1 MQYVVHGHHL
11 ELTDAL
17 KERCRM
23 HVFERVEKLADDSAA
38 RLEIELADHFG
49 QRHGKADKSCRLDL
63 RVPGLAPIHVSE
75 LRPTMAEAIDL
86 AADRLVEALRRGIER
101 RESMRRRA
109 HKEGVPPA
117 ALDTAEPGQRAE

>member
-17 KERCRM
+17 KERCRT
-23 HVFERVEKLADDSAA
+23 HVFERVEKLAEDPAS

-49 QRHGKADKSCRLDL
+49 GEKHGKADKSCRIDL
-63 RVPGLAPIHVSE
+63 RVPGLAPIHISE

-86 AADRLVEALRRGIER
+86 AADRLVEALRRAVER
-101 RESMRRRA
+101 REDLRIRA
-109 HKEGVPPA
+109 
-117 ALDTAEPGQRAE
+117 R

>member
-11 ELTDAL
+11 ELTEAL

-49 QRHGKADKSCRLDL
+49 QRHGKADKSCRIDM
-63 RVPGLAPIHVSE
+63 RVPGLPPIHISE
-75 LRPTMAEAIDL
+75 LRPTMQEAIDL
-86 AADRLVEALRRGIER
+86 AADRLVEALRRAVER

-109 HKEGVPPA
+109 HKEEAAVLPA
-117 ALDTAEPGQRAE
+117 DLEPAILRAK

>member
-11 ELTDAL
+11 ELTEAL

-23 HVFERVEKLADDSAA
+23 HIFERVERLADDSAS

-49 QRHGKADKSCRLDL
+49 GEKHGKADKSCRIDL
-63 RVPGLAPIHVSE
+63 RVPGLAPLHVSE

-86 AADRLVEALRRGIER
+86 AADRLVEALRRAIDR
-101 RESMRRRA
+101 RESLRVRA
-109 HKEGVPPA
+109 K
-117 ALDTAEPGQRAE
+117 